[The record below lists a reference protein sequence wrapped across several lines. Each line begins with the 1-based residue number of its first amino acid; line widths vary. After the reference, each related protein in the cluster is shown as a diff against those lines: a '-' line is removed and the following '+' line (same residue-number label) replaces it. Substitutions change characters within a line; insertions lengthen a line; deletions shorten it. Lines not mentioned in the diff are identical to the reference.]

1 MQNEFD
7 NSGIKGLE
15 EQDLGQ
21 VEVTPNEQET
31 SAFPQFTDAAKQQ
44 RGIEDFK
51 SFKKGI
57 KKTLPYV
64 PNFLQEFVPGA
75 DLARAVWCIR

>member
-1 MQNEFD
+1 MDESFLGRKHGQIESGVTLQNEFD
-7 NSGIKGLE
+7 NSGIKGIE

-51 SFKKGI
+51 SLKKRY
-57 KKTLPYV
+57 KENSPLHP
-64 PNFLQEFVPGA
+64 
-75 DLARAVWCIR
+75 